1 MRSNVRPPENA
12 LAAKGRVLIV
22 AGSDSGG
29 GAGIQADIK
38 AVTALRGYAAT
49 AITALTAQDTTG
61 VHSVFPVPTEF
72 IQCQMRVVLGDIGA
86 DCVKTGMLHS
96 AQVIEAVCE
105 VIEAEGADVPVV
117 VDPVM
122 VAKGGATLLE
132 ADAVATLKH
141 RIVPLATVLTPN
153 LPEAEAL
160 CGITIADTGD
170 MEKAGYTLL
179 ELGAQAALVKGGHM
193 SDEMVHDILVMDDG
207 VEAFVAP
214 RTKTQHTHGTGC
226 TLASAIATGIA
237 QGMVLRDAVARAQAY
252 VHEAIL
258 RAPGLGRGHG
268 PIGHAHTV
276 RAFHAD

>member
-1 MRSNVRPPENA
+1 MQPPETVI
-12 LAAKGRVLIV
+12 AAEGRVLII

-49 AITALTAQDTTG
+49 AITALTAQNTTG
-61 VHSVFPVPTEF
+61 VHGLFPVPTEF
-72 IQCQMRVVLGDIGA
+72 IQSQMRVVLGDIGA

-96 AQVIEAVCE
+96 AEVIEAVCE
-105 VIEAEGADVPVV
+105 VIEAEGANVPVV

-122 VAKGGATLLE
+122 VAKGGAALLE
-132 ADAVATLKH
+132 MDAVATLKR

-153 LPEAEAL
+153 LPEAEVL
-160 CGITIADTGD
+160 CGLTIANTDD
-170 MEKAGYTLL
+170 MERAGYTLL
-179 ELGAQAALVKGGHM
+179 ELGAQTALVKGGHL
-193 SDEMVHDILVMDDG
+193 SEKMVHDILVTNDG

-214 RTKTQHTHGTGC
+214 RTNTRHTHGTGC

-237 QGMVLRDAVARAQAY
+237 QGMVPRDAVARAQAY
-252 VHEAIL
+252 VHEAIR
-258 RAPGLGRGHG
+258 RAPGLGQGHG

-276 RAFHAD
+276 RPFHAD